1 MASRSDQSSNPR
13 GEATLQQVGVGPSQS
28 STMGHFSRSTAAT
41 AARWSDSTN
50 TTNIHPLDTTISIR
64 SPSKRRRCVG
74 GGGVK
79 IFPTK
84 KKKRGWTRMQPFD
97 PISCGSL
104 LLLLLFLSFGASSPS
119 WSVLAFQGLGRQRP
133 TPPQPQQ
140 PFMGR
145 HKRFFLEGSEG
156 TILGQR
162 SSKKRAASHEWRLFL
177 SEQVDDTN
185 PNQDDTTETSNSNNL
200 DSIQVDVCICGGGP
214 AGLLLASQLAQQQPS
229 PNSDGNNSPPL
240 SIAIVDP
247 ALTDVTSWPNNYGIW
262 MDEADWF
269 QYDDCVDRVW
279 KTARVVFDETSPQL
293 SLDRPYGRVDRVAL
307 KRRLLQ
313 ECRHRKPCR
322 NKSKDTKDQDV
333 LSQHENGHNGIWFLN
348 GKATQVQHMDDNTT
362 PSQVTVSL
370 PQKSLEQ
377 PNGDDTTTTTMST
390 QRLTVHAPLVV
401 DATGFGRVFCDHAV
415 PFDPGY
421 QVTYG
426 ARYRVP
432 HLGPQYTVDEMVL
445 MDYSQGHLH
454 HNATLV
460 ASNERFPS
468 FVYVMP
474 LSDTEIFLEETIL
487 VSRPGG
493 SSRNLQARLEHRM
506 HALGIPQPWHVLEDE
521 RAAIPMGGADPRI
534 PQRTVGFGATSSL
547 VHPASGYM
555 MARAI
560 EVAPRVA
567 HAVAPLLFQ
576 WRRQQEQAQE
586 PLQDDGMSPV
596 SLDQLST
603 VAWEAVW
610 PADERRQRDF
620 MNFGF
625 ELLCLLN
632 PQELRDFFTGFF
644 RLPAGLWQHFLS
656 WRLSGIGHVIM
667 GLLVWATCIPKR
679 FMGPMLWKSLPFVLT
694 KLILPF
700 VWERPRPIYTDSW
713 YWDAQ
718 TGNSTLWEPDSFF
731 PYVQHLSSSLASS
744 SSSNTTTTA
753 AARPTTAEPTL
764 QEAANRP

>member
-1 MASRSDQSSNPR
+1 M
-13 GEATLQQVGVGPSQS
+13 
-28 STMGHFSRSTAAT
+28 
-41 AARWSDSTN
+41 
-50 TTNIHPLDTTISIR
+50 
-64 SPSKRRRCVG
+64 
-74 GGGVK
+74 
-79 IFPTK
+79 
-84 KKKRGWTRMQPFD
+84 
-97 PISCGSL
+97 
-104 LLLLLFLSFGASSPS
+104 
-119 WSVLAFQGLGRQRP
+119 GRQ
-133 TPPQPQQ
+133 
-140 PFMGR
+140 
-145 HKRFFLEGSEG
+145 KRLFRETNRKRDEG
-156 TILGQR
+156 TILRRTNNNMPPSSQR
-162 SSKKRAASHEWRLFL
+162 KSHEWRLFA
-177 SEQVDDTN
+177 SEQVDN
-185 PNQDDTTETSNSNNL
+185 SRDDTETSNNNL

-214 AGLLLASQLAQQQPS
+214 AGLLLASQLAQQQQAS
-229 PNSDGNNSPPL
+229 PNNDKNDPPL

-262 MDEADWF
+262 MDEANWF
-269 QYDDCVDRVW
+269 RYDDCVDRVW

-322 NKSKDTKDQDV
+322 NKSKDTKDQHDEDLV
-333 LSQHENGHNGIWFLN
+333 LSHHENGHNGIWFFN

-362 PSQVTVSL
+362 PSQVTVTLLSS
-370 PQKSLEQ
+370 PKE
-377 PNGDDTTTTTMST
+377 PNGDDTTTTTTATTMST

-445 MDYSQGHLH
+445 MDYSQGHLQ

-506 HALGIPQPWHVLEDE
+506 HALGIPPPWHVLEDE

-555 MARAI
+555 MARAM

-567 HAVAPLLFQ
+567 HAVAPLLVQ
-576 WRRQQEQAQE
+576 WRRQQQAQDGQPE
-586 PLQDDGMSPV
+586 SQEDDGMSPV

-656 WRLSGIGHVIM
+656 WRLSGIGHIAM
-667 GLLVWATCIPKR
+667 GLSVWATCIPKR
-679 FMGPMLWKSLPFVLT
+679 FMGPMLWKSLPFVPT

-731 PYVQHLSSSLASS
+731 PYVQRLSSSLASS
-744 SSSNTTTTA
+744 SSNTTTTTMTSTTTSTA
-753 AARPTTAEPTL
+753 AASPTTTTAEPTL
-764 QEAANRP
+764 QETANRP